1 MSAVIVRTI
10 DQRPA
15 PGSMIKPGELID
27 VLDMALTLSDR
38 RIYNLLI
45 ANAWDK
51 IGDDTIHC
59 IAKTDL
65 RGNHEGGERLADG
78 VVQKASFPGNTGN
91 RYSFEGERTSR
102 FGCYPDLIHA

>member
-1 MSAVIVRTI
+1 MERLAMSAVVVRTI

-51 IGDDTIHC
+51 IGDDTTHC
-59 IAKTDL
+59 VAKADL
-65 RGNHEGGERLADG
+65 RWRGAWIGTSKFSGLESVKNAFG
-78 VVQKASFPGNTGN
+78 VRIGIVHTATNT
-91 RYSFEGERTSR
+91 
-102 FGCYPDLIHA
+102 I

>member
-1 MSAVIVRTI
+1 MSPAVVRTI

-27 VLDMALTLSDR
+27 VLDMALTLNDR

-51 IGDDTIHC
+51 ISENGFLATLDDQ
-59 IAKTDL
+59 AASRNL
-65 RGNHEGGERLADG
+65 RLSRSRLARPYIWRLS
-78 VVQKASFPGNTGN
+78 VF
-91 RYSFEGERTSR
+91 SR
-102 FGCYPDLIHA
+102 FTCPSVWPLLQASATAACTAA